1 MKILRQVSFSKKEV
15 GNKISRG
22 YIHQSADN
30 ISPSYFDIGGNI
42 NPDEKMQN
50 DFMKEFRRIRFK
62 GRMIKPEKGTGYI
75 VYDRKSGK
83 TLISSHLDSLD
94 NANRR
99 ITYSYITD
107 EKDPDKVAKELKKV
121 VEREGLKVTPPEYK
135 GELDKYK
142 KGVRNKKIAAGIVGT
157 AALGAAGYAIY
168 KHFKNKKKDS
178 DKK

>member
-1 MKILRQVSFSKKEV
+1 MKILRQVSFSKKEAW
-15 GNKISRG
+15 NKISRG
-22 YIHQSADN
+22 YIHQNANPD
-30 ISPSYFDIGGNI
+30 SPSYHDIGGNI
-42 NPDEKMQN
+42 NPDERMKH
-50 DFMKEFRRIRFK
+50 DFMDEFRRIRFK
-62 GRMIKPEKGTGYI
+62 GRKIDSGKGTDIY
-75 VYDRKSGK
+75 YDRKSGK

-121 VEREGLKVTPPEYK
+121 VERAGLKITPPEYK
-135 GELDKYK
+135 GELEKYK

-157 AALGAAGYAIY
+157 TALGAAGYATY
-168 KHFKNKKKDS
+168 KHLKNKKKDS